1 MLFLYEPNVICSQS
15 GKKKHKKSDTKS
27 EEKLPSFKVEQIY
40 SLLLGFVLN
49 KKGKA
54 LINMFNL

>member
-1 MLFLYEPNVICSQS
+1 MNLMSSVPSQ
-15 GKKKHKKSDTKS
+15 KKKHKKSDTKS

-54 LINMFNL
+54 LVNVFNL